1 MKQEIVHEF
10 LEMHEK
16 DPFLLRPGRHPMR
29 KCLSVPMRSRR
40 YSTPCKQNP
49 LFIEKASSKNL
60 LDAFFD
66 VKMEMLLETA
76 GGSSQKGRNLSTGE
90 VIALDQATMQLLLIL
105 LILIMVKK

>member
-1 MKQEIVHEF
+1 MS
-10 LEMHEK
+10 
-16 DPFLLRPGRHPMR
+16 
-29 KCLSVPMRSRR
+29 LSPDAFSKIFDTVQAKPSF
-40 YSTPCKQNP
+40 YK
-49 LFIEKASSKNL
+49 EKASSKNL

-66 VKMEMLLETA
+66 VKMEMLLETV

>member
-1 MKQEIVHEF
+1 M
-10 LEMHEK
+10 
-16 DPFLLRPGRHPMR
+16 
-29 KCLSVPMRSRR
+29 
-40 YSTPCKQNP
+40 
-49 LFIEKASSKNL
+49 